1 MRPFDGRRVLLGITG
16 GIASYKAAWLAR
28 LLSQAGAVVDV
39 VMTRAATEFVGPVTL
54 EALTGRPVH
63 VELLGPGRALDH
75 IKLARAAEAVV
86 VAPCTA
92 DFLARAVHG
101 HADDLLAACLLAT
114 AAPVLLVPA
123 MNDRMWAHPQVGRNV
138 GHARTLGY
146 RVLDPDEGPLAAG
159 EGAGPGRMPEPET
172 ILAHVARL
180 LEPAGALAGR
190 LVLVTAGP
198 TREAIDPVRFI
209 SNHSSG
215 RMGVALAEAAWR
227 RGAEVTLIAGP
238 LAVPT
243 PPGVDV
249 VAVETTQQMAEAV
262 ARALPNADALVM
274 AAAPSD
280 FRPARVADAKIK
292 RGAGARAIDL
302 EPTADILASTR
313 GARRDG
319 AVIVGFALETN
330 DALPN
335 ARAKL
340 AGKGVDMIVL
350 NDATEPG
357 AGFGVETNR
366 VTFVSHDG
374 EEALDL
380 LPKRDVADAILD
392 RVETLLVARGAG
404 RGPSLAAGD

>member
-1 MRPFDGRRVLLGITG
+1 
-16 GIASYKAAWLAR
+16 
-28 LLSQAGAVVDV
+28 
-39 VMTRAATEFVGPVTL
+39 
-54 EALTGRPVH
+54 
-63 VELLGPGRALDH
+63 
-75 IKLARAAEAVV
+75 
-86 VAPCTA
+86 
-92 DFLARAVHG
+92 
-101 HADDLLAACLLAT
+101 
-114 AAPVLLVPA
+114 
-123 MNDRMWAHPQVGRNV
+123 
-138 GHARTLGY
+138 
-146 RVLDPDEGPLAAG
+146 
-159 EGAGPGRMPEPET
+159 MPEPET

-190 LVLVTAGP
+190 RVLVTAGP